1 MCRFLIMLGTVLFLS
16 LDSGFPLMTLA
27 ATPDSWDSLLAK
39 ARAEGSVTVA
49 GPGTVSARRSLT
61 KPFEDRF
68 GIRVEY
74 DGSRGSD
81 QRTQIINQRAAGI
94 YQADLWIT
102 GFGTFEG
109 LDVPSFF
116 EPLEPLLLLPE
127 VKDPKTWLNGYLWH
141 DAKDRRIF
149 GHSARLFGGLA
160 VNPQNIKADAVTS
173 LKDLLRPQYKGKII
187 SDDARVAGVGQG
199 FFTYLYMGKEFGFG
213 PSFIKKLI
221 EGQDLTFTRNSRQ
234 AADWI
239 ANGRYLLWPAPDTRP
254 VSELM
259 TKGVP
264 IEHRC
269 VEDGQWL
276 SMGSGGV
283 GLFNKAPH
291 PSAAGIYLN
300 WLLSKEGQAHYAEG
314 GDTASRRLD
323 VPAKITPCFV
333 PKAGKNYFWVDK
345 PEALEMRKPGGE
357 LVQFLKS
364 IYTGN

>member
-1 MCRFLIMLGTVLFLS
+1 MYRFLILFGTVLLLS
-16 LDSGFPLMTLA
+16 LDSGVPVVILA
-27 ATPDSWDSLLAK
+27 ATPASWDSVLTK

-49 GPGTVSARRSLT
+49 GPGTVSTRRSLT
-61 KPFEDRF
+61 KPFEERF

-74 DGSRGSD
+74 DGSRNSD

-94 YQADLWIT
+94 YQTDLWIA

-109 LDVPSFF
+109 LDVTSLF
-116 EPLEPLLLLPE
+116 EPLEPLMLLSE
-127 VKDPKTWLNGYLWH
+127 VKDPKAWLNGYLWY

-149 GHSARLFGGLA
+149 AHSARLFGGLV
-160 VNPQNIKADAVTS
+160 VNPQNIKSGTINS

-187 SDDARVAGVGQG
+187 SDDARVSGVGQG
-199 FFTYLYMGKEFGFG
+199 FFTYLYMGNEFGFG

-221 EGQDLTFTRNSRQ
+221 EDQDITFSRNSRQ

-254 VSELM
+254 VAELM
-259 TKGVP
+259 AKGVP

-269 VEDGQWL
+269 LDDGQWL

-291 PSAAGIYLN
+291 PNAAVIYLN
-300 WLLSKEGQAHYAEG
+300 WLLGKEGQVNYAEG
-314 GDTASRRLD
+314 GDTASRRVD
-323 VPAKITPCFV
+323 VSAKIPSCFV
-333 PKAGKNYFWVDK
+333 PKAGKKYFWVDS
-345 PEALEMRKPGGE
+345 PEALAMRKPGGE
-357 LVQFLKS
+357 LVQFLKTT
-364 IYTGN
+364 YTGN